1 MSESD
6 QPAPSLTNESAPTN
20 TPAGDAQSELQS
32 LRALVI
38 RLQSALIAL
47 TWIVGVFIFIQF
59 WRARNE
65 LLAVRPQ
72 TAPMMEAAKRADPV
86 VSQFLV
92 QLVDYART
100 HPDVQPLLAKYPIQV
115 QSTGSNLP
123 AGATPAGGAAK

>member
-1 MSESD
+1 MSESEHPVSS
-6 QPAPSLTNESAPTN
+6 PASESLPAG
-20 TPAGDAQSELQS
+20 TPAAAAPSELQA

-65 LLAVRPQ
+65 LAIIRPQ
-72 TAPMMEAAKRADPV
+72 TAPMMEGAKRADPV
-86 VSQFLV
+86 VNQFLT

-115 QSTGSNLP
+115 QATGTNRPAAPAP
-123 AGATPAGGAAK
+123 AGNPPK